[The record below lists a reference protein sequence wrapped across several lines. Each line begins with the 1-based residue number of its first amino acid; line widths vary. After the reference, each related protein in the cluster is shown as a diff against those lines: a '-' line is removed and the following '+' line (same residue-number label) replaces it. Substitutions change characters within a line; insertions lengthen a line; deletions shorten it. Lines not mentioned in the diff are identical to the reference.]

1 MDTKLFESTHA
12 TCLAQGL
19 SFQPG
24 VRVEDNCQNCG
35 FTQVR
40 INGLDGHYSQILM
53 DSRPI
58 FSALTG
64 MYGLE
69 QIPANMIERV
79 EVVRRGGSALFGASA
94 IGGTINII
102 TKEPTRNSA
111 ELAHSL
117 MSIGG
122 SCSFENNTTLNA
134 SLVTEDNKAGFY
146 VYGQNRYHSGYDN
159 DGDGYTELP
168 NLRNQTIGVR
178 SFLRLNPYSKLT
190 LQYHGINEFRRGG
203 NLLKLPT
210 HEANIA
216 EQIEH
221 NINGGG
227 LSYDYF
233 SPDEKNH
240 LNVYFSFQ
248 NTARKSCYGGTGEGI
263 TEEDKENA
271 EKAYGTT
278 SDLTLVGGALFRQAT
293 LHAV

>member
-1 MDTKLFESTHA
+1 MKGTTIGTTTDATGHYFLKNLPVGTLTIEVKYIGYLTLHKEITVQKNSTQEVNFELEADNIALDEVVVSANRTATMRRVAPSLVNVMDTKLFESTHA

-64 MYGLE
+64 VYGLE

-79 EVVRRGGSALFGASA
+79 EVVRGGGSALFGASA

-122 SCSFENNTTLNA
+122 SCSFENNTT
-134 SLVTEDNKAGFY
+134 
-146 VYGQNRYHSGYDN
+146 
-159 DGDGYTELP
+159 
-168 NLRNQTIGVR
+168 
-178 SFLRLNPYSKLT
+178 
-190 LQYHGINEFRRGG
+190 
-203 NLLKLPT
+203 
-210 HEANIA
+210 
-216 EQIEH
+216 
-221 NINGGG
+221 
-227 LSYDYF
+227 
-233 SPDEKNH
+233 
-240 LNVYFSFQ
+240 
-248 NTARKSCYGGTGEGI
+248 
-263 TEEDKENA
+263 
-271 EKAYGTT
+271 
-278 SDLTLVGGALFRQAT
+278 
-293 LHAV
+293 